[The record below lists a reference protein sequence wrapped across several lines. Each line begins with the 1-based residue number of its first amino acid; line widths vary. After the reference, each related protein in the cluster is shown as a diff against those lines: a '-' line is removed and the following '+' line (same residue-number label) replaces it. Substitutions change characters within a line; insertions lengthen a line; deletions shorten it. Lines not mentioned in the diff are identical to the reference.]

1 MKMYLSS
8 YRLGNN
14 PEKLAELVGENK
26 RVAVIPNA
34 LDFSNEVERR
44 NEGVQREIDDLN
56 SLGLQAEEVDLRK
69 YFSKPNELE
78 QKLVEFGMVW
88 VRGGNVFVL
97 RRAFNESGMDK
108 WVIKQN
114 NNKEFVYAGYS
125 AGVCILSPSLRGLEL
140 VDDPI
145 VIGEGY
151 PRETI
156 WDGLGLIDFA
166 FAPHFES
173 PGHPETVAVGREVEH
188 YKKAGIKFRALHD
201 GEVIIMNSNVSP
213 SG

>member
-14 PEKLAELVGENK
+14 PEKLVELVGQNK

-44 NEGVQREIDDLN
+44 NDGVQREIDDLN
-56 SLGLQAEEVDLRK
+56 KLGLQAEEVNLRK
-69 YFSKPNELE
+69 YFGKFNELE
-78 QKLVEFGMVW
+78 QKLSEFGMVW
-88 VRGGNVFVL
+88 VRGGNTFVL
-97 RRAFNESGMDK
+97 RRAYKESGMDR
-108 WVIKQN
+108 WVIKQKN
-114 NNKEFVYAGYS
+114 NHEFVYAGYS

-145 VIGEGY
+145 VVGEGY
-151 PRETI
+151 SKETI

-173 PGHPETVAVGREVEH
+173 PGNPETEAVGREVEH

-201 GEVIIMNSNVSP
+201 GEVIIIDN
-213 SG
+213 